1 VKSRKTVFTLAAR
14 ADVFSLSG
22 CSAVM
27 SFLEPSDILSASRI
41 SDTWHAAGSLPSSWR
56 HRLND
61 LARSLEVKLICKAL
75 MNIQRLIVGDTVV
88 RRKEKKKVLKK
99 TGKTMSLAASTPC
112 PMSLAVQSQPDRRLF
127 FDF

>member
-88 RRKEKKKVLKK
+88 RRKEKKKGVEE
-99 TGKTMSLAASTPC
+99 
-112 PMSLAVQSQPDRRLF
+112 DRQDHVFGSINALPYELSGAESAR
-127 FDF
+127 